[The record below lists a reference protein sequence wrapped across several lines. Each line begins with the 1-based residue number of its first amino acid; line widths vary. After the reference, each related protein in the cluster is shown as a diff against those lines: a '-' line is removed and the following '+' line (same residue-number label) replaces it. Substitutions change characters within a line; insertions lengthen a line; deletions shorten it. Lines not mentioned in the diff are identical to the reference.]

1 VRNVDPKHKAEP
13 YLPSFLADAMLGDIA
28 RKLRILGYDT
38 TYIKDT
44 SDSCVLQAALK
55 EKRILLTRDKELFK
69 RVVKRGIQGILLEK
83 QDETDNIAYALTKN
97 KIYCV
102 SFDARTA
109 RCSLCNG
116 ILEPRSSTEVKRR
129 LPRKVVN
136 THNKFF
142 QCSDCG
148 KAYWEGSHVS
158 RLHMLAQKINN
169 KIRKSSKESTAD
181 LIRDHD
187 NKRLKSPQNKS
198 NTILNEQKSRVGE
211 NSQQGF
217 DTAAGRIY
225 SSD

>member
-1 VRNVDPKHKAEP
+1 MRNVDPKHKAEP

-148 KAYWEGSHVS
+148 KAYWEGSHIS

-169 KIRKSSKESTAD
+169 KIRKSSYESTAD

>member
-116 ILEPRSSTEVKRR
+116 ILEPRSSTKVKRR
-129 LPRKVVN
+129 LPRNVV
-136 THNKFF
+136 TTYNKFS
-142 QCSDCG
+142 QCSNCG
-148 KAYWEGSHVS
+148 KAYWEGSHIS

-169 KIRKSSKESTAD
+169 KIRKSSYESTAD
-181 LIRDHD
+181 FIRDHD
-187 NKRLKSPQNKS
+187 NKRLKSQQNKS

>member
-211 NSQQGF
+211 NSKQGF

>member
-1 VRNVDPKHKAEP
+1 MRSVDPKHKVEHD
-13 YLPSFLADAMLGDIA
+13 LPTFLADAMLGDIA

-44 SDSCVLQAALK
+44 SDSYVLQAALK

-83 QDETDNIAYALTKN
+83 QDETENIAYALTKN
-97 KIYCV
+97 KIYRV
-102 SFDARTA
+102 SFNAKTA

-116 ILEPRSSTEVKRR
+116 TIEPRSSTEVKKL
-129 LPRKVVN
+129 LPRHVA
-136 THNKFF
+136 TLRSKFF
-142 QCSDCG
+142 QCSNCG

-158 RLHMLAQKINN
+158 RLHMLAQKINS
-169 KIRKSSKESTAD
+169 KIKKPSNEQTAN
-181 LIRDHD
+181 LILDHD

-198 NTILNEQKSRVGE
+198 NTIPNEQKSRAGE

-217 DTAAGRIY
+217 DTATGGIY
-225 SSD
+225 SSN

>member
-1 VRNVDPKHKAEP
+1 VRSVDPKHKAKP

-129 LPRKVVN
+129 LPRKVLN

-148 KAYWEGSHVS
+148 KAYWEGSHIS

-169 KIRKSSKESTAD
+169 KIRKSSNESTAD
-181 LIRDHD
+181 RDHD

-211 NSQQGF
+211 NGQQGF
-217 DTAAGRIY
+217 DTAAGRVY

>member
-1 VRNVDPKHKAEP
+1 VRNVDPKHKVEP
-13 YLPSFLADAMLGDIA
+13 YLPSFLADAMLGDIS

-38 TYIKDT
+38 AYIKDT

-69 RVVKRGIQGILLEK
+69 RVVKGGVQGILLEK

-116 ILEPRSSTEVKRR
+116 ILEPRSSTKVKRR
-129 LPRKVVN
+129 LPRNVVTTYN
-136 THNKFF
+136 DFF
-142 QCSDCG
+142 QCSNCG

-158 RLHMLAQKINN
+158 RLHMLAQRINN
-169 KIRKSSKESTAD
+169 KIKKSSNESTAD

-187 NKRLKSPQNKS
+187 NKRLKSPEH
-198 NTILNEQKSRVGE
+198 EQYNPK
-211 NSQQGF
+211 
-217 DTAAGRIY
+217 
-225 SSD
+225 

>member
-69 RVVKRGIQGILLEK
+69 RVIKRGIQGILLEK

-136 THNKFF
+136 THSKFF

-148 KAYWEGSHVS
+148 KAYWEGSHIS
-158 RLHMLAQKINN
+158 RLHMLEQRINN
-169 KIRKSSKESTAD
+169 KIRKSCNESTAD

>member
-1 VRNVDPKHKAEP
+1 MRNVDPKHKAEP

-38 TYIKDT
+38 AYIKDT

-116 ILEPRSSTEVKRR
+116 ILEPRSSKEVKRR
-129 LPRKVVN
+129 LPRKVGN

-142 QCSDCG
+142 QCSGCG
-148 KAYWEGSHVS
+148 KAYWEGSHIS

-169 KIRKSSKESTAD
+169 KIRKSSYESTAD

>member
-1 VRNVDPKHKAEP
+1 VRNVDPKHEVEP

-116 ILEPRSSTEVKRR
+116 ILEPRSSTKVKRR
-129 LPRKVVN
+129 LPRNVVTTYN
-136 THNKFF
+136 NFF
-142 QCSDCG
+142 QCSNCG
-148 KAYWEGSHVS
+148 KAYWEGSHIS
-158 RLHMLAQKINN
+158 RLHMLAQRINN
-169 KIRKSSKESTAD
+169 KIKKSSNESTAG

-187 NKRLKSPQNKS
+187 NKRLKSPEH
-198 NTILNEQKSRVGE
+198 EQYNPK
-211 NSQQGF
+211 
-217 DTAAGRIY
+217 
-225 SSD
+225 

>member
-97 KIYCV
+97 KIYRV

-148 KAYWEGSHVS
+148 KAYWEGSHIS

-169 KIRKSSKESTAD
+169 KIRKSSYESTAD

>member
-148 KAYWEGSHVS
+148 KAYWEGSHIS

-169 KIRKSSKESTAD
+169 KIRKSSYESTAD

>member
-44 SDSCVLQAALK
+44 SDSCVLQSALK

-136 THNKFF
+136 THDKFF

-148 KAYWEGSHVS
+148 KAYWEGSHIS

-169 KIRKSSKESTAD
+169 KIRKSSYESTAD

>member
-1 VRNVDPKHKAEP
+1 MFLVTAMNVGNGLIFCSLRAEHSPARNVDPKHKVEH

-55 EKRILLTRDKELFK
+55 EKRILLTRDKDLFK
-69 RVVKRGIQGILLEK
+69 RVVKRGVQGILLEK

-102 SFDARTA
+102 SFDVRTA

-116 ILEPRSSTEVKRR
+116 IIEPRSSTEVNKR
-129 LPRKVVN
+129 LPRNIVT

-142 QCSDCG
+142 QCSSCG
-148 KAYWEGSHVS
+148 KDYWEGSHIS

-169 KIRKSSKESTAD
+169 KIKKSSND
-181 LIRDHD
+181 
-187 NKRLKSPQNKS
+187 
-198 NTILNEQKSRVGE
+198 
-211 NSQQGF
+211 QQTTLSG
-217 DTAAGRIY
+217 TMITKG
-225 SSD
+225 

>member
-1 VRNVDPKHKAEP
+1 MRSVDPKHKVEHD
-13 YLPSFLADAMLGDIA
+13 LPSFLADAMLGDIA

-44 SDSCVLQAALK
+44 SDSYVLQAALK

-69 RVVKRGIQGILLEK
+69 RVVKRGVQGILLEK
-83 QDETDNIAYALTKN
+83 QDETENIAYALTKN
-97 KIYCV
+97 KIYRV
-102 SFDARTA
+102 SFNARTA

-116 ILEPRSSTEVKRR
+116 IIEPRSSTEVKKQ
-129 LPRKVVN
+129 LPSNIVI
-136 THNKFF
+136 THSKFF
-142 QCSDCG
+142 QCSNCG

-158 RLHMLAQKINN
+158 RLHMLAQKING
-169 KIRKSSKESTAD
+169 KIKKSSNESTAN
-181 LIRDHD
+181 LILDHD

-217 DTAAGRIY
+217 DTATGRIY
-225 SSD
+225 GSH

>member
-1 VRNVDPKHKAEP
+1 VRNVDPKHKVEP

-38 TYIKDT
+38 AYMKDT
-44 SDSCVLQAALK
+44 SDSCVLQAALE

-69 RVVKRGIQGILLEK
+69 RVVKGGVQGILLEK

-116 ILEPRSSTEVKRR
+116 ILEPRSSTKVKRR
-129 LPRKVVN
+129 LPRNVVTTYSN
-136 THNKFF
+136 FF
-142 QCSDCG
+142 QCSNCG
-148 KAYWEGSHVS
+148 KAYWEGSHIS
-158 RLHMLAQKINN
+158 RLHMLAQRINN
-169 KIRKSSKESTAD
+169 KIKKSSNESTAD

-187 NKRLKSPQNKS
+187 NKRLKSPEH
-198 NTILNEQKSRVGE
+198 EQYNPK
-211 NSQQGF
+211 
-217 DTAAGRIY
+217 
-225 SSD
+225 

>member
-1 VRNVDPKHKAEP
+1 VRNVDPKHKVEP

-38 TYIKDT
+38 AYMKDT

-69 RVVKRGIQGILLEK
+69 RVVKGGVQGILLEE

-102 SFDARTA
+102 SFDSRTA

-116 ILEPRSSTEVKRR
+116 ILEPRSSTKVKRR
-129 LPRKVVN
+129 LPRNVV
-136 THNKFF
+136 TTCNKFF
-142 QCSDCG
+142 QCSNCG
-148 KAYWEGSHVS
+148 KAYWEGSHIS
-158 RLHMLAQKINN
+158 RLHMLAQRINN
-169 KIRKSSKESTAD
+169 KIKKSRYESTAD

-187 NKRLKSPQNKS
+187 NKRLKSPEH
-198 NTILNEQKSRVGE
+198 EQYNPK
-211 NSQQGF
+211 
-217 DTAAGRIY
+217 
-225 SSD
+225 

>member
-1 VRNVDPKHKAEP
+1 MRNVDPKHKVEP

-38 TYIKDT
+38 AYIKDT

-69 RVVKRGIQGILLEK
+69 RVVKGDVQGILLEK
-83 QDETDNIAYALTKN
+83 QDETENIAYALTKN
-97 KIYCV
+97 KIYRV

-116 ILEPRSSTEVKRR
+116 ILEPRSSTKVKRR
-129 LPRKVVN
+129 LPRNVVT

-142 QCSDCG
+142 QCSNCG
-148 KAYWEGSHVS
+148 KAYWEGSHIS
-158 RLHMLAQKINN
+158 RLHMLAQRINN
-169 KIRKSSKESTAD
+169 KIKKSSNESTAD

-187 NKRLKSPQNKS
+187 NKRLKSPEH
-198 NTILNEQKSRVGE
+198 EQYNPK
-211 NSQQGF
+211 
-217 DTAAGRIY
+217 
-225 SSD
+225 

>member
-1 VRNVDPKHKAEP
+1 MRNVDPKHKVEP

-38 TYIKDT
+38 AYMKDT

-69 RVVKRGIQGILLEK
+69 RVVKGGVQGILLEK

-116 ILEPRSSTEVKRR
+116 ILEPRSSTKVKRR

-142 QCSDCG
+142 QCSNCG
-148 KAYWEGSHVS
+148 KAYWEGSHIS
-158 RLHMLAQKINN
+158 RLHMLAQRINN
-169 KIRKSSKESTAD
+169 KIKKSRYESTAD

-187 NKRLKSPQNKS
+187 NKRLKSPEH
-198 NTILNEQKSRVGE
+198 EQYNPK
-211 NSQQGF
+211 
-217 DTAAGRIY
+217 
-225 SSD
+225 

>member
-1 VRNVDPKHKAEP
+1 MRNVDPKHKVEP

-38 TYIKDT
+38 AYIKDT

-69 RVVKRGIQGILLEK
+69 RVVKGGVQGILLEK

-116 ILEPRSSTEVKRR
+116 ILEPRSSTKVKRR
-129 LPRKVVN
+129 LPRNVVTTYN
-136 THNKFF
+136 NFF
-142 QCSDCG
+142 QCSNCG
-148 KAYWEGSHVS
+148 KAYWEGSHIS
-158 RLHMLAQKINN
+158 RLHMLAQRINN
-169 KIRKSSKESTAD
+169 KIKKSTAD

-187 NKRLKSPQNKS
+187 NKRLKSPEH
-198 NTILNEQKSRVGE
+198 EQYNPK
-211 NSQQGF
+211 
-217 DTAAGRIY
+217 
-225 SSD
+225 

>member
-1 VRNVDPKHKAEP
+1 VRNVDPKHKVEP

-38 TYIKDT
+38 AYIKDT

-69 RVVKRGIQGILLEK
+69 RVVKDGVQGILLEK
-83 QDETDNIAYALTKN
+83 QDETDSIAYALTKN

-116 ILEPRSSTEVKRR
+116 ILEPRSSTKVKRR
-129 LPRKVVN
+129 LPRNVVTTYN
-136 THNKFF
+136 NFF
-142 QCSDCG
+142 QCSNCG
-148 KAYWEGSHVS
+148 KAYWEGSHIS
-158 RLHMLAQKINN
+158 RLHMLAQRINN
-169 KIRKSSKESTAD
+169 KIKKSSNESTAD

-187 NKRLKSPQNKS
+187 IKRLKSPQNKS

-211 NSQQGF
+211 NS
-217 DTAAGRIY
+217 
-225 SSD
+225 

>member
-1 VRNVDPKHKAEP
+1 MRNVDPKHKVEP

-38 TYIKDT
+38 AYMKDT

-69 RVVKRGIQGILLEK
+69 RVVKGGVQGILLEK

-102 SFDARTA
+102 SFDSRTA

-116 ILEPRSSTEVKRR
+116 ILEPRSSTKVKRR
-129 LPRKVVN
+129 LPRNVV
-136 THNKFF
+136 TTCNKFF
-142 QCSDCG
+142 QCSNCG
-148 KAYWEGSHVS
+148 KAYWEGSHIS
-158 RLHMLAQKINN
+158 RLHMLAQRINN
-169 KIRKSSKESTAD
+169 KIKKSRYESTAD

-187 NKRLKSPQNKS
+187 NKRLKSPEH
-198 NTILNEQKSRVGE
+198 EQYNPK
-211 NSQQGF
+211 
-217 DTAAGRIY
+217 
-225 SSD
+225 

>member
-1 VRNVDPKHKAEP
+1 M
-13 YLPSFLADAMLGDIA
+13 PSFLADAMLGDIA

-38 TYIKDT
+38 AYIKDT

-69 RVVKRGIQGILLEK
+69 RVVKGGVQGILLEK

-116 ILEPRSSTEVKRR
+116 ILEPRSSTKVKRR
-129 LPRKVVN
+129 LPRNVVTTYN
-136 THNKFF
+136 RFF
-142 QCSDCG
+142 QCSNCG
-148 KAYWEGSHVS
+148 KAYWEGSHIS
-158 RLHMLAQKINN
+158 RLHMLAQRINN
-169 KIRKSSKESTAD
+169 KIKKSSNESTAD

-187 NKRLKSPQNKS
+187 NKRLKSPEH
-198 NTILNEQKSRVGE
+198 EQYNPK
-211 NSQQGF
+211 
-217 DTAAGRIY
+217 
-225 SSD
+225 

>member
-1 VRNVDPKHKAEP
+1 MRNVDPKHKVEP

-38 TYIKDT
+38 AYMKDT

-69 RVVKRGIQGILLEK
+69 RVVKGGVQGILLEE

-102 SFDARTA
+102 SFDSRTA

-116 ILEPRSSTEVKRR
+116 ILEPRSSTKVKRR
-129 LPRKVVN
+129 LPRNVV
-136 THNKFF
+136 TTCNKFF
-142 QCSDCG
+142 QCSNCG
-148 KAYWEGSHVS
+148 KAYWEGSHIS
-158 RLHMLAQKINN
+158 RLHMLAQRINN
-169 KIRKSSKESTAD
+169 KIKKSRYESTAD

-187 NKRLKSPQNKS
+187 NKRLKSPEH
-198 NTILNEQKSRVGE
+198 EQYNPK
-211 NSQQGF
+211 
-217 DTAAGRIY
+217 
-225 SSD
+225 